1 MLESPA
7 KVLELG
13 HTFHQ
18 GVEDTGDNVYVDYG
32 HTNVHVDAH
41 TWSDVARRGTIG
53 VRNMKSR

>member
-1 MLESPA
+1 MLEIPA
-7 KVLELG
+7 EVSELA

-18 GVEDTGDNVYVDYG
+18 GVEDTGDNIDVDYG

-53 VRNMKSR
+53 GRNMKSR